1 MRLFLSIPLA
11 VTAVVGLGACGQNEQ
26 ALRNTFRTAALTGCQ
41 NGDPAGRAQ
50 LQQAGIDVNRYCT
63 CSIDRYMQSA
73 TLEQIKADSRDPNSS
88 AALRGA
94 AMQCAS
100 ELMQQSGAAAAAAG
114 ANTSQPAAPA
124 EAPAASEGDDAAA
137 GNEAGGE

>member
-11 VTAVVGLGACGQNEQ
+11 VSAIVGLGACGQNEQ
-26 ALRNTFRTAALTGCQ
+26 ALRNSFRTAALTGCQ

-50 LQQAGIDVNRYCT
+50 LQQAGIDPNRYCT
-63 CSIDRYMQSA
+63 CAIDRYMQSA
-73 TLEQIKADSRDPNSS
+73 TLEQIKADSRDPNNS

-100 ELMQQSGAAAAAAG
+100 ELMQSGAAAAG
-114 ANTSQPAAPA
+114 ANVSAPAAPAAPA
-124 EAPAASEGDDAAA
+124 EAPAAEEGEAAA
-137 GNEAGGE
+137 GNEAGE

>member
-11 VTAVVGLGACGQNEQ
+11 VGAIVALGACGQNEQ

-50 LQQAGIDVNRYCT
+50 LQQAGIDPNRYCT
-63 CSIDRYMQSA
+63 CAIDRYMQSA

-100 ELMQQSGAAAAAAG
+100 ELMQQSGAAAAAAAG
-114 ANTSQPAAPA
+114 ANASEAAAPA
-124 EAPAASEGDDAAA
+124 EAPAAAEGGEAAA
-137 GNEAGGE
+137 GNEAGE